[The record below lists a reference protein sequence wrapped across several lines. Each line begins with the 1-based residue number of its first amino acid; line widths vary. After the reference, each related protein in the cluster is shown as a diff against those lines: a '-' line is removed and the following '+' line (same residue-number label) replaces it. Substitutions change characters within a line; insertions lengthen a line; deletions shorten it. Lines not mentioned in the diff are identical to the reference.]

1 MKAKFDILTQPWIPV
16 IDKNGVAQEIGLLEA
31 LEQAHTYQS
40 IRDTSPMVEYSVYRF
55 LIVFLMD
62 MLRPEDEDDLDGL
75 LTEGCFDPD
84 VIQEYITTCKQE
96 GVSFDL
102 FHPERPFLQT
112 TYQKDWD
119 REPKSVT
126 VLDYSIPNGNNHIHF
141 DHKCVSVACTPGK
154 ALRLLLAAQIFCTA
168 AAQGYPSNV
177 NGAPPWF
184 TLIQGRNLFETL
196 VFGMLET
203 DRIELPLDCPPVL
216 WRNFDEVIPK
226 QKVARTSWLFGMY
239 FPARRIHLIP
249 SEDGHSVSS
258 VYFSQG
264 MNYEVTD
271 AWEDPHVTYRITKKG
286 RANWKPSDD
295 ETIWR
300 NLTDLIDTQGKRA
313 PQIVAQYEYL
323 DTFDRPLS
331 LTLYGVQTNQ
341 ANYLKAQRHDL
352 QIPKQLLGKGDA
364 LEFTTEYIKL
374 AEGLG
379 QTLYKSLTH
388 EEIAEESRLQARQQY
403 YAFCERLLWKQFDAM
418 AQLDFNCKL
427 SSGMAVNALYQEA
440 VNALCQEAV
449 KSADWILEQLT
460 LRGKTMLQVMGNQQK
475 ILRKEIAIIKK
486 EMKR

>member
-1 MKAKFDILTQPWIPV
+1 MKASFDILTQPWIPV
-16 IDKNGVAQEIGLLEA
+16 VDKNGITQEIGLLEA
-31 LEQAHTYQS
+31 LEQAHAYQS
-40 IRDTSPMVEYSVYRF
+40 VRDTSPMIEYSVYRF
-55 LIVFLMD
+55 LIVLLMD
-62 MLRPEDEDDLDGL
+62 MLRPEDDDALDGL
-75 LTEGCFDPD
+75 LAEGRFDPD
-84 VIQEYITTCKQE
+84 MIQEYITECEQE
-96 GVSFDL
+96 GVRFDL
-102 FHPERPFLQT
+102 FDPERPFLQT
-112 TYQKDWD
+112 TYRKDWD

-141 DHKCVSVACTPGK
+141 DHKRVSAAYTPGE
-154 ALRLLLAAQIFCTA
+154 ALRMLLAAQIFCTA

-184 TLIQGRNLFETL
+184 TLIQGQNLFETL

-216 WRNFDEVIPK
+216 WRNFDEVTPK

-249 SEDGHSVSS
+249 SEDGHSVLG

-271 AWEDPHVTYRITKKG
+271 AWEDPHVTYRITQKG
-286 RANWKPSDD
+286 RFNWKPSDD

-300 NLTDLIDTQGKRA
+300 NLTDLIDTKGKRA
-313 PQIVAQYEYL
+313 PQIVAQYEDL

-341 ANYLKAQRHDL
+341 ANYVKAQRHDL
-352 QIPKQLLGKGDA
+352 QIPKQLLGNETA
-364 LEFTTEYIKL
+364 LRFITGYIAQ
-374 AEGLG
+374 AERLG
-379 QTLYKSLTH
+379 RALYKSLTH
-388 EEIAEESRLQARQQY
+388 EEIAEESRLQARQRY

-418 AQLDFNCKL
+418 VRSDFNYE
-427 SSGMAVNALYQEA
+427 SSFHLAVST
-440 VNALCQEAV
+440 LCQEAA

-460 LRGKTMLQVMGNQQK
+460 LRGKTMLQVMDNQQK
-475 ILRKEIAIIKK
+475 ILGKEIAAIKK

>member
-1 MKAKFDILTQPWIPV
+1 M
-16 IDKNGVAQEIGLLEA
+16 EA
-31 LEQAHTYQS
+31 LEQAHAYQS
-40 IRDTSPMVEYSVYRF
+40 VRDTSPMTEYSVYRF

-62 MLRPEDEDDLDGL
+62 MLRPEDDDALDGL
-75 LTEGCFDPD
+75 LAEGHFDPD
-84 VIQEYITTCKQE
+84 VIRGYITACEQE
-96 GVSFDL
+96 GVRFDL
-102 FHPERPFLQT
+102 FDPERPFLQT
-112 TYQKDWD
+112 TYRKDWD

-141 DHKCVSVACTPGK
+141 DHKRVSTVYTPGE
-154 ALRLLLAAQIFCTA
+154 ALRMLFAAQIFCTA

-216 WRNFDEVIPK
+216 WRNFNEVTPK

-249 SEDGHSVSS
+249 SEDGHSVLG

-271 AWEDPHVTYRITKKG
+271 AWEDPHVTYRITQKG
-286 RANWKPSDD
+286 RFNWKPSDD

-300 NLTDLIDTQGKRA
+300 NLTDLIDTKGKRA
-313 PQIVAQYEYL
+313 PQIVAQYEDL

-341 ANYLKAQRHDL
+341 ANYIKAQRHDL
-352 QIPKQLLGKGDA
+352 QIPKQLLGNETA
-364 LEFTTEYIKL
+364 LRFITGYIAQ
-374 AEGLG
+374 AERLG
-379 QTLYKSLTH
+379 RAMYKSLTH
-388 EEIAEESRLQARQQY
+388 EEIAEESRLQADNDIMHSVSG
-403 YAFCERLLWKQFDAM
+403 FCG
-418 AQLDFNCKL
+418 
-427 SSGMAVNALYQEA
+427 SSLMQWCSLVLITRAA
-440 VNALCQEAV
+440 
-449 KSADWILEQLT
+449 S
-460 LRGKTMLQVMGNQQK
+460 
-475 ILRKEIAIIKK
+475 ILRSVHCARKHPKVLIGYWSS
-486 EMKR
+486 

>member
-1 MKAKFDILTQPWIPV
+1 
-16 IDKNGVAQEIGLLEA
+16 
-31 LEQAHTYQS
+31 
-40 IRDTSPMVEYSVYRF
+40 YR
-55 LIVFLMD
+55 
-62 MLRPEDEDDLDGL
+62 
-75 LTEGCFDPD
+75 
-84 VIQEYITTCKQE
+84 
-96 GVSFDL
+96 
-102 FHPERPFLQT
+102 
-112 TYQKDWD
+112 KDWD

-141 DHKCVSVACTPGK
+141 DHKRVSAAYTPGE
-154 ALRLLLAAQIFCTA
+154 ALRMLLAAQIFCTA

-184 TLIQGRNLFETL
+184 TLIQGQNLFETL

-216 WRNFDEVIPK
+216 WRNFNEVTPK

-249 SEDGHSVSS
+249 SEDGHSVLG

-271 AWEDPHVTYRITKKG
+271 AWEDPHVTYRITQKG
-286 RANWKPSDD
+286 RFNWKPSDD

-300 NLTDLIDTQGKRA
+300 NLTNLIDTTGKRA
-313 PQIVAQYEYL
+313 PQIVAQYEDL

-341 ANYLKAQRHDL
+341 ANYVKAQRHDL
-352 QIPKQLLGKGDA
+352 QIPKQLLGNETA
-364 LEFTTEYIKL
+364 LRFITGYI
-374 AEGLG
+374 AQVERLG
-379 QTLYKSLTH
+379 KVLHKSLIH
-388 EEIAEESRLQARQQY
+388 KEIAEESRLQARQRY

-418 AQLDFNCKL
+418 VQSDFNYE
-427 SSGMAVNALYQEA
+427 SSFHIAVST
-440 VNALCQEAV
+440 LCQEAA

-460 LRGKTMLQVMGNQQK
+460 LRGKTMLQVMDNQQK
-475 ILRKEIAIIKK
+475 ILGKEIAAIKK

>member
-16 IDKNGVAQEIGLLEA
+16 IDKNGVAQEISLLEA
-31 LEQAHTYQS
+31 LEQAPTYQS

-196 VFGMLET
+196 VFGH
-203 DRIELPLDCPPVL
+203 
-216 WRNFDEVIPK
+216 
-226 QKVARTSWLFGMY
+226 A
-239 FPARRIHLIP
+239 
-249 SEDGHSVSS
+249 
-258 VYFSQG
+258 
-264 MNYEVTD
+264 
-271 AWEDPHVTYRITKKG
+271 
-286 RANWKPSDD
+286 
-295 ETIWR
+295 
-300 NLTDLIDTQGKRA
+300 
-313 PQIVAQYEYL
+313 
-323 DTFDRPLS
+323 
-331 LTLYGVQTNQ
+331 
-341 ANYLKAQRHDL
+341 
-352 QIPKQLLGKGDA
+352 
-364 LEFTTEYIKL
+364 
-374 AEGLG
+374 
-379 QTLYKSLTH
+379 
-388 EEIAEESRLQARQQY
+388 
-403 YAFCERLLWKQFDAM
+403 
-418 AQLDFNCKL
+418 
-427 SSGMAVNALYQEA
+427 
-440 VNALCQEAV
+440 
-449 KSADWILEQLT
+449 
-460 LRGKTMLQVMGNQQK
+460 
-475 ILRKEIAIIKK
+475 
-486 EMKR
+486 